1 VPLEGDPK
9 QGDARAAADAAHA
22 ARSGAAQLLS
32 IACQLLGPIYSILAA
47 RLFGLIVFGVFQ
59 ATLAVIEVLSR
70 MGILG
75 GTGGQQLF
83 ISRHR
88 AAGETELELRALG
101 TGIRFALGAS
111 CLLAVALCLFAGWV
125 ARAYH
130 DPRLSVSLRVMAPAI
145 FFSAL
150 TAVLVAATYGAKV
163 ARMNLYVRGIA
174 EPLLLLVASIVA
186 WAVSGSLF
194 ALAVAYVIASGGTAA
209 VAVITSGRVFGVARL
224 KAALR
229 APRHPS
235 YAAFALPLAVA
246 DVMTIVLQKTDFIL
260 VTGFLGPEALGVYAA
275 AEFIARAIANA
286 RYVFDPIAA
295 PILSEALHARDP
307 ARLRYNLRLMT
318 RWVITAAAPLFV
330 TVIVLRDMLLGL
342 YGKPFREGAAS
353 LVILAVAQLVSAS
366 LGLTP
371 YVLLMGGRS
380 RLMLVNQLGAALL
393 NMALEVLLIPRMG
406 IMGAAVAVLVSI
418 TALQVG
424 MTIQTWF
431 IERVHPFSWA
441 LSKPILATIVALG
454 VELVTQ
460 RLPLPAIT
468 RSCAAAAAGLS
479 TYGFILILLGL
490 PAEENRL
497 YMRIKARIGLT

>member
-1 VPLEGDPK
+1 MLPMPGDE
-9 QGDARAAADAAHA
+9 RAASDAAHA

-47 RLFGLIVFGVFQ
+47 RLFGLIIFGVFQ
-59 ATLAVIEVLSR
+59 ASLAVIDVLSR
-70 MGILG
+70 MGIVG
-75 GTGGQQLF
+75 GIGGQHLF
-83 ISRHR
+83 IARHR
-88 AAGETELELRALG
+88 AAGEADLELRALG
-101 TGIRFALGAS
+101 TGIRLAVLAS
-111 CLLAVALCLFAGWV
+111 CVLAVMLCLFAGGI

-150 TAVLVAATYGAKV
+150 TAILVAATYGAKV

-174 EPLLLLVASIVA
+174 EPLFLLVASVVA
-186 WAVSGSLF
+186 WAASGSLL
-194 ALAVAYVIASGGTAA
+194 ALAAAYVIASGSTAA
-209 VAVITSGRVFGVARL
+209 VAVMTSGRVFGVARL

-229 APRHPS
+229 APRHPT
-235 YAAFALPLAVA
+235 YTAFALPLAFA

-260 VTGFLGPEALGVYAA
+260 VAGFLGPKGLGVYAA
-275 AEFIARAIANA
+275 AEFLARAIANA

-318 RWVITAAAPLFV
+318 RWVISAAAPLFV
-330 TVIVLRDMLLGL
+330 TVIVLRETLLGL
-342 YGKPFREGAAS
+342 YGGPFLEGSAS
-353 LVILAVAQLVSAS
+353 LVVLAVAQLVSAS

-393 NMALEVLLIPRMG
+393 NLALELLLIPRMG
-406 IMGAAVAVLVSI
+406 IMGAAIAVLASI
-418 TALQVG
+418 TTLQVCLVVEAW
-424 MTIQTWF
+424 M

-441 LSKPILATIVALG
+441 LSKPILAATVAAGAELFAQRSPFSAIARAAVCLG
-454 VELVTQ
+454 AGLVT
-460 RLPLPAIT
+460 
-468 RSCAAAAAGLS
+468 
-479 TYGFILILLGL
+479 YGGTLIILGL
-490 PAEENRL
+490 PEEENRL
-497 YMRIKARIGLT
+497 WVKLRARIGRTIR